1 MPDKVKQD
9 KVMRTADAQLKQPPW
24 LKNAAGDTR
33 RVGVE
38 LEMNGLTLDAFA
50 AQVANFYR
58 LDGKPD
64 GRYERVLQG
73 DPAGD
78 WVVELDYDLLKR
90 LGRRERKDETLIDDI
105 DRTTED
111 VLAWAAEMLVP
122 VEIVSPQLP
131 LDRLADVE
139 ALIVKLREAGA
150 KGSSFSPVNAFG
162 LQLNPELPSHDPDL
176 ITACLKAFM
185 CLQDWLFMRADIDL
199 TRRMTSY
206 VDPFPIDYIEQLL
219 ATDYRPDLATL
230 IDDYLAHNPTR
241 NRALDMLPLF
251 MFLDEERVRASVDD
265 VRIKPRPTFH
275 YRLPGCEIDQ
285 ADWGLHVPWNDWV
298 EVEYLAADTDRLAA
312 CSEAYRKFLGNPL
325 DRLFKHWASTVEE
338 QWLRR

>member
-1 MPDKVKQD
+1 MHMVG
-9 KVMRTADAQLKQPPW
+9 ADSKLKQPPW
-24 LKNAAGDTR
+24 LHNATGETR

-50 AQVANFYR
+50 AEVAEFYQ
-58 LDGKPD
+58 LDVTPD

-90 LGRRERKDETLIDDI
+90 LGRRERKDKTLADDI

-122 VEIVSPQLP
+122 VEIVSPPLP
-131 LDRLADVE
+131 LDRLPEVE
-139 ALIVKLREAGA
+139 ALIVKLRDAGA
-150 KGSSFSPVNAFG
+150 KGSSYSPVNAFG
-162 LQLNPELPSHDPDL
+162 LQLNPELPSHDPAL
-176 ITACLKAFM
+176 ITACLQAFL
-185 CLQDWLFMRADIDL
+185 CLQDWLFMRAEIDL

-206 VDPFPIDYIEQLL
+206 VDAFPTDYIKPLL
-219 ATDYRPDLATL
+219 AADYQPDLATL
-230 IDDYLAHNPTR
+230 IDDYLVCNPTR

-251 MFLDEERVRASVDD
+251 LFLDEDRVRARVDD

-285 ADWGLHVPWNDWV
+285 SDWGLHVAWNDWLQ
-298 EVEYLAADTDRLAA
+298 VEYLAADADRLQA
-312 CSEAYRKFLGNPL
+312 CCKAYLKFLNNPVK
-325 DRLFKHWASTVEE
+325 RLFSQWADTVEKHW
-338 QWLRR
+338 LHR